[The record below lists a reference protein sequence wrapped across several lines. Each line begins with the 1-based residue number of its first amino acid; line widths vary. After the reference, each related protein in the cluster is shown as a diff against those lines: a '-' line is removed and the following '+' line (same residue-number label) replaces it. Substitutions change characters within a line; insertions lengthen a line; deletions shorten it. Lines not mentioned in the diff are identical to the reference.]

1 MGQVNNPN
9 GQNELVSTG
18 ERAYK
23 VGDSAQRSR
32 DLPTIVSLKRSSLF
46 TIMLGDL
53 RLQYMTMNH
62 LKLSVAV
69 LLVRFASADRKRRT
83 R

>member
-1 MGQVNNPN
+1 MGQVNNLN

-32 DLPTIVSLKRSSLF
+32 DLPSIVRLKISSLF
-46 TIMLGDL
+46 TILLGDQ

-62 LKLSVAV
+62 
-69 LLVRFASADRKRRT
+69 
-83 R
+83 